1 MTVVNLRRWFR
12 DPLFLL
18 AVAAGLIAFVVQ
30 SGELGS
36 ADTTHRLQ
44 TAHAW
49 WTGEPEVFPNEFPE
63 FGVHGRGGKLQ
74 SWYSIGQS
82 LILLPP
88 DVVGAYIA
96 RLPIFA
102 EYDDTDPSVR
112 DIIVSYSINILVT
125 VLTALVC
132 FRFLRQLNFGVTQSV
147 VGVLALLLATTHLH
161 YTQNMMENNY
171 IFLLTHHRLLLSVRV
186 AAHRQPAGAADWLG
200 GVRPQSADPSPDGP
214 GSIGGSALPA
224 ACAVVRRHPRP
235 ALWDRCRTYI
245 ATALPVYLFFGLL
258 DRLYQVYRFGFA
270 SIFVT
275 YITIIGRET
284 RMRNPSL
291 PPNYPFET
299 PWHVGFFGALFTPEK
314 SIFLFDPLLVLMI
327 LLCIV
332 AWKRFS
338 PAVKAYAVM
347 SWPLLLAYLS
357 FYARYTVWSGD
368 FAWGDR
374 YVSTAV
380 EFAALLAVPLLLRH
394 REQVGRAVWTVGL
407 ALLAIS
413 TVIQVASLA
422 FWLPLEIYQMET
434 LGHPTFVIA
443 LAHEEHPRL
452 RVGKDGRLGSEQ
464 PRHDRRPMG
473 LRPHHHLE
481 FSAVRFAPGG
491 RGAGV
496 GGESYLRGVGN
507 CARRVGGYPVAYPR
521 SPSPACLTGDFAC
534 ILEQLPAL
542 QRNRH
547 IAIVPDE
554 VVELQH
560 GKIGA
565 LHAPGIGEKLRDLEL
580 ADLVRDPLPRVLE
593 NMAASSSAVARSM
606 GTVRAR

>member
-18 AVAAGLIAFVVQ
+18 ALAAALIAIVVQ

-74 SWYSIGQS
+74 SWYSMGQS

-88 DVVGAYIA
+88 DIIGAYVA

-112 DIIVSYSINILVT
+112 DIVVTYTINTLLT

-132 FRFLRQLNFGVTQSV
+132 FRFLKQLNFSVRQSV
-147 VGVLALLLATTHLH
+147 IGVLALLLATTHLH

-171 IFLLTHHRLLLSVRV
+171 IFLLTLTGFSYQYEWLRNGSRRALLLGS
-186 AAHRQPAGAADWLG
+186 AAFGLNLLTRLPTGLDLLSGTFFLLLVLWLE
-200 GVRPQSADPSPDGP
+200 GVRGRD
-214 GSIGGSALPA
+214 
-224 ACAVVRRHPRP
+224 
-235 ALWDRCRTYI
+235 LWDYCRRYI
-245 ATALPVYLFFGLL
+245 AIALPVYLFFGLL
-258 DRLYQVYRFGFA
+258 DRLYQYHRFGTFLH
-270 SIFVT
+270 T
-275 YITIIGRET
+275 YITFIGRET
-284 RMRNPSL
+284 RMMNPSL

-299 PWHVGFFGALFTPEK
+299 PWHVGFFGALFKPEK

-327 LLCIV
+327 LLCFV

-338 PAVKAYAVM
+338 PSVKAYAIM
-347 SWPLLLAYLS
+347 SVPLLLAYMS

-374 YVSTAV
+374 YVSTTV
-380 EFAALLAVPLLLRH
+380 ELVSLLAVPLLLRH
-394 REQVGRAVWTVGL
+394 REQVGRAVWTIGL
-407 ALLAIS
+407 ALLAVS
-413 TVIQVASLA
+413 TVIQIVSLA

-443 LAHEEHPRL
+443 LRMKNILAFAL
-452 RVGKDGRLGSEQ
+452 GKMDAW
-464 PRHDRRPMG
+464 G
-473 LRPHHHLE
+473 LNNHAMTEDPWDYVHITTWNFLP
-481 FSAVRFAPGG
+481 FV
-491 RGAGV
+491 
-496 GGESYLRGVGN
+496 L
-507 CARRVGGYPVAYPR
+507 RRVGVAPR
-521 SPSPACLTGDFAC
+521 WVVQLTFVAWGLA
-534 ILEQLPAL
+534 
-542 QRNRH
+542 
-547 IAIVPDE
+547 V
-554 VVELQH
+554 
-560 GKIGA
+560 GA
-565 LHAPGIGEKLRDLEL
+565 LAATLLQIRGVLRRL
-580 ADLVRDPLPRVLE
+580 
-593 NMAASSSAVARSM
+593 S
-606 GTVRAR
+606 